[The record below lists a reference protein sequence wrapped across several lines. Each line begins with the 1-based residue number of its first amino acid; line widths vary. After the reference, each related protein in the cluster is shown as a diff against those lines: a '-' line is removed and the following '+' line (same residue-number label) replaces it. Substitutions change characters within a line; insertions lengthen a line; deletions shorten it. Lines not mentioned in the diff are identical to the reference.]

1 MSRTRGNKRPSSLSF
16 QGDGRRALPYMP
28 PHLPQNAR
36 FDTADESA
44 TFISK
49 SARRKTTLNAERSG
63 RVHSPRS
70 LGLAPSRSREQVL
83 ENAGQGTRS
92 SPLVNGRSDEW
103 RVRSHHFLACHVR
116 HGHARED
123 PVAIS
128 PQVAQ
133 ARARIAALKR
143 HHPNRPEL
151 VENEQRRLKAVG
163 AEEYIVRLLSTSPTL
178 TFDQRARLAALLT
191 NGGQVA

>member
-1 MSRTRGNKRPSSLSF
+1 M
-16 QGDGRRALPYMP
+16 
-28 PHLPQNAR
+28 
-36 FDTADESA
+36 
-44 TFISK
+44 
-49 SARRKTTLNAERSG
+49 
-63 RVHSPRS
+63 
-70 LGLAPSRSREQVL
+70 
-83 ENAGQGTRS
+83 
-92 SPLVNGRSDEW
+92 
-103 RVRSHHFLACHVR
+103 
-116 HGHARED
+116 
-123 PVAIS
+123 AIS